1 MATNILRS
9 LFYIFVF
16 LFPLKIVAQQISIS
30 LFNSTPV
37 KGLVIALY
45 EGDYDFY
52 NNNERVCGFS
62 EGRIFYITLFNKR
75 LLLSNAAGP
84 VGSFDDIL
92 IKSNQANGRLQVSVI
107 DPKSNSRIYSGNL
120 HLRIEYGRILVL
132 NEIETE
138 KYIAGV
144 VEAESG
150 TKALPEFYKAQA
162 VLCRTYLYSHLN
174 RHETEGFN
182 LCDEV
187 HCQVYKGS
195 TPFTNSIYK
204 STILTSNK
212 VITNSSG
219 QYITAS
225 FHANCGGE
233 TESAHNTW
241 LRSEDYLV
249 PVKDPHCKNTP
260 NANWEKKIPLN
271 DWKNYL
277 KDHGFKAVQIPAA
290 SFEMKKTGRQ
300 LHYRI
305 GKESILTR
313 QIRSDWNLK
322 SSYFQ
327 VLIKENTVIL
337 KGHGYG
343 HGVGLCQD
351 GAMQMAKSGLD
362 FEKIIH
368 FYFKGVRISEINS
381 TLTH

>member
-1 MATNILRS
+1 LA
-9 LFYIFVF
+9 F
-16 LFPLKIVAQQISIS
+16 LIPLKIAAQEISIS

-37 KGLVIALY
+37 KGLVTALY

-52 NNNERVCGFS
+52 DGSERISGFG
-62 EGRIFYITLFNKR
+62 EGKIFYVTLFNKR
-75 LLLSNAAGP
+75 LLLSNADGP
-84 VGSFDDIL
+84 VGSYDEIL
-92 IKSNQANGRLQVSVI
+92 IKSKSESGRLQVSVI

-132 NEIETE
+132 NEIEIE

-144 VEAESG
+144 VEAETG
-150 TKALPEFYKAQA
+150 TKAYPEFYKAQA
-162 VLCRTYLYSHLN
+162 LLCRTYLFSHLN
-174 RHETEGFN
+174 RHESEGFN

-187 HCQVYKGS
+187 HCQAYKGS
-195 TPFTNSIYK
+195 TPFTNSIYR
-204 STILTSNK
+204 STILTTNK
-212 VITNSSG
+212 VITNASG

-277 KDHGFKAVQIPAA
+277 KEHGFKIQNTPSSALV
-290 SFEMKKTGRQ
+290 MKKTGRQ
-300 LHYRI
+300 LHYGT

-313 QIRSDWNLK
+313 QIRNDWNLK

-327 VLIKENTVIL
+327 VLINGNTVIL

-351 GAMQMAKSGLD
+351 GAMNMAKTGAD

-368 FYFKGVRISEINS
+368 FYFKGVRINEIK
-381 TLTH
+381 